1 MRLLGLAA
9 MAVWFSACTAT
20 PIFPP
25 AVMKDVEANTFDVK
39 AWEEEAYHP
48 SSVAFIPHKVE
59 LAGEI
64 IRVIQKPGRL
74 VILVEERSVEG
85 HPAIG
90 PTSIEQ
96 DSAPWFAVTFKG
108 SVERSMLQT
117 GNRLMAVGTT
127 YRPGPEMF
135 GGAPR
140 VLPHLRAQCLHIWN
154 TEGVKNKYFSSETGS
169 IEAYPPDERTIC
181 LGDGPAGSSP
191 PDSSGAEEKQSSG
204 SS

>member
-1 MRLLGLAA
+1 M
-9 MAVWFSACTAT
+9 
-20 PIFPP
+20 FPP

-48 SSVAFIPHKVE
+48 SSLTFVSHKVE

-64 IRVIQKPGRL
+64 IRVIQNPARL
-74 VILVEERSVEG
+74 VILVEERPVEG
-85 HPAIG
+85 HSAKS
-90 PTSIEQ
+90 PTSIEH

-108 SVERSMLQT
+108 SVEPSMLQT
-117 GNRLMAVGTT
+117 GNRLIVVGTT
-127 YRPGPEMF
+127 YRPGREMF

-154 TEGVKNKYFSSETGS
+154 TEGVKNKYFSSETGG

-191 PDSSGAEEKQSSG
+191 RHSQGAENQSSE